1 MPIVIYEA
9 MTTLKT
15 PQNIRDYVDNIFT
28 EATTS
33 ALKKRALVEKDK
45 QDATSSQV
53 SQEELFPDDKE
64 TTAQSEKKSEAST
77 SEPEKP
83 VADNSDKEKLE
94 SGDVTPDDVIETL
107 NSIRAGKSFSRD
119 ENVKN
124 SLSKYVDELSKAEK
138 TALLAFLKGIS
149 QIVTGVVDSEQATE
163 PEDPAPAVSMKKDG
177 SGGSGNTKH
186 VKPNVVKGNAG
197 APAKTT
203 KTAPSPGEEDTSA
216 PVKTA
221 PIQPSKR

>member
-1 MPIVIYEA
+1 

-33 ALKKRALVEKDK
+33 ALKKRAIVEKDK

-94 SGDVTPDDVIETL
+94 SGDVTPDDVRDEL
-107 NSIRAGKSFSRD
+107 NTIRSGKSFSRD
-119 ENVKN
+119 EQVKSSLDKYVS
-124 SLSKYVDELSKAEK
+124 SLSRAER
-138 TALLAFLKGIS
+138 TALMAFLKGIS
-149 QIVTGVVDSEQATE
+149 QIVTGVVDAETATE
-163 PEDPAPAVSMKKDG
+163 PSDTPANVEMKKDG
-177 SGGSGNTKH
+177 VDNKKTSGNVRH
-186 VKPNVVKGNAG
+186 VKPNVA
-197 APAKTT
+197 TT
-203 KTAPSPGEEDTSA
+203 QHKQTTSAEDTSA
-216 PVKTA
+216 PKSVA
-221 PIQPSKR
+221 PITPQRR